1 MVIEAGQLDRRVT
14 IQRRTLTRN
23 GKGESIES
31 FADLATIWAQR
42 LDIRAREFFAGQQL
56 QGDVN
61 TRFRIRY
68 RDDVT
73 VLDRLVCEGR
83 TYDIQQVSEIGR
95 REGLEIFCRAFT
107 P

>member
-1 MVIEAGQLDRRVT
+1 MDRRVE
-14 IQRRTLTRN
+14 IHTRDN
-23 GKGESIES
+23 PIARNANGESVPAWS
-31 FADLATIWAQR
+31 LLDTVYAQK
-42 LDIRAREFFAGQQL
+42 LDIRAREFFAGQQV

-61 TRFRIRY
+61 TRFRIRW

-73 VLDRLVCEGR
+73 VLDRIIYNGL

-95 REGLEIFCRAFT
+95 REGLELFCRAFT